1 MRDMIKMVV
10 VIAVLASLS
19 GGLLAGIRNGTQEKI
34 EYQQLVFVKG
44 PAIRTILSECSNDP
58 ITNRFKIMDGD
69 TERSIF
75 VGVLDGKPQVVA
87 FESAGKGFGG
97 MIGVMVGVNL
107 NDDKL
112 LKIGVTTHSE
122 TPGLG
127 SKATE
132 KSFGVKFKG
141 LPIMDMTKVKTDG
154 GQIDALTGATITSRG
169 VCAAVTTAGDIY
181 KRIKPQIQE
190 KIKSMKL

>member
-19 GGLLAGIRNGTQEKI
+19 GGLLAGIRNSTRERI

-58 ITNRFKIMDGD
+58 ITDRLKIKDGD

-107 NDDKL
+107 KDDKL
-112 LKIGVTTHSE
+112 LRIGVTTHSE

-132 KSFGVKFKG
+132 KSFGAKFSG
-141 LPIMDMTKVKTDG
+141 LPVMDITKVKNDG
-154 GQIDALTGATITSRG
+154 GQIDALTGATITTRG
-169 VCAAVTTAGDIY
+169 VCEAVTIAGDIY

-190 KIKSMKL
+190 KIKSLKL

>member
-58 ITNRFKIMDGD
+58 ITNRFKVKDGD

-132 KSFGVKFKG
+132 KSFGAKFKG

>member
-1 MRDMIKMVV
+1 MSDMIKMVV

-19 GGLLAGIRNGTQEKI
+19 GGLLAGIRNSTLEKI

-44 PAIRTILSECSNDP
+44 PAIRTILNKCSNDP
-58 ITNRFKIMDGD
+58 ITDRFKIKDGD

-75 VGVLDGKPQVVA
+75 IGVLDGKPQVVA

-112 LKIGVTTHSE
+112 LSIGVTTHAE

-132 KSFGVKFKG
+132 SWFGAKFTG
-141 LPIMDMTKVKTDG
+141 LPIMELTRVKNDG
-154 GQIDALTGATITSRG
+154 GQIDSITGATITTRG
-169 VCAAVTTAGDIY
+169 VCEAVTIAGDIY
-181 KRIKPQIQE
+181 KRIKPKIQE